1 MAALSVRRRIMGAE
15 DGAALVAEVI
25 RHRTRRREILV
36 AWPGLFRR
44 RPGCRSAG
52 KRNGGGAG
60 LPGTGAR
67 GSVGRRSRRWQR
79 SGGRRQRSQ
88 CLFELLDALAQLIPL
103 LGELGIFGAQP
114 IELILGLASADAR
127 PQWRE
132 G

>member
-1 MAALSVRRRIMGAE
+1 MALSVRRGIVGAE

-36 AWPGLFRR
+36 GWPGLFRR
-44 RPGCRSAG
+44 RAGCRSAG
-52 KRNGGGAG
+52 KRNGGGG
-60 LPGTGAR
+60 LRGTGAG

-103 LGELGIFGAQP
+103 L
-114 IELILGLASADAR
+114 
-127 PQWRE
+127 
-132 G
+132 